1 MTSRR
6 ILYFSCLAVLL
17 CQSGITFYLPMLP
30 AIADDL
36 NATDEFAALS
46 LSLFLVGMGA
56 CVMLWGRLGATLGS
70 SRILTWTLLLY
81 GCCTFLLAVSP
92 VAWVFLVLRL
102 LQGALA
108 GGISV
113 AARALLV
120 EQYDGK
126 DLTRAY
132 SSLSLCFVLSLGA
145 SQFIGAMIATL
156 TNWRIAMLLVA
167 IPCVL
172 MATLKGWNIAAQHIV
187 VPRRTGE
194 RTSLHKLIVQ
204 PRFIL
209 PVLVGGFGYSII
221 VVFSS
226 AAPLLLQQSFNWSMW
241 EYGLLGWPISIAY
254 LIGTRLASTFATGY
268 NEARM
273 LRFSSASL
281 LFSALIMLIA
291 SSLLKNSAYAIWLPY
306 CLMLV
311 AQGVAYPVSL
321 SLASRQSTGA
331 ASPAMALIALVHQL
345 LAALTNLISSSVG
358 MSPTML
364 VMMCAGLASLAWLAT
379 RSKKMLP

>member
-1 MTSRR
+1 MTQRR

-30 AIADDL
+30 TIADDL

-46 LSLFLVGMGA
+46 LSLFLVGMGT

-70 SRILTWTLLLY
+70 SRMLTWTLLLY
-81 GCCTFLLAVSP
+81 GCCTLLLAVSP
-92 VAWVFLVLRL
+92 SDWAFLFLRL
-102 LQGALA
+102 FQGALA

-113 AARALLV
+113 AARALMV

-126 DLTRAY
+126 DLTQAY

-156 TNWRIAMLLVA
+156 TNWRVAMLVVA

-172 MATLKGWNIAAQHIV
+172 MATVKGLNATANH
-187 VPRRTGE
+187 RGLAHRAGE
-194 RTSLHKLIVQ
+194 SASLHKLIVQ

-209 PVLVGGFGYSII
+209 PVLAGGLGYSII
-221 VVFSS
+221 VVFNST
-226 AAPLLLQQSFNWSMW
+226 APLLLQQSFNWSMW

-254 LIGTRLASTFATGY
+254 LLGTRLASNLATGE
-268 NEARM
+268 NEIRI
-273 LRFSSASL
+273 LRYSSALL
-281 LFSALIMLIA
+281 LFGALIMLIA
-291 SSLLKNSAYAIWLPY
+291 SSLLKTAAYALWLPY

-311 AQGVAYPVSL
+311 AQGIAYPVSL

-345 LAALTNLISSSVG
+345 LAALANLISSTLDTSTV
-358 MSPTML
+358 ML
-364 VMMCAGLASLAWLAT
+364 VMLCVGLASLAWLAS
-379 RSKKMLP
+379 RASP

>member
-1 MTSRR
+1 MTKRR

-46 LSLFLVGMGA
+46 LSLFLGAMGA

-70 SRILTWTLLLY
+70 SRMLTWTLLLY

-92 VAWVFLVLRL
+92 VAWAFLVLRL

-167 IPCVL
+167 MPCVL

-187 VPRRTGE
+187 LPHRTGE
-194 RTSLHKLIVQ
+194 SARFHKLIVQ

-209 PVLVGGFGYSII
+209 PVLVGGFWVLHHRRI
-221 VVFSS
+221 
-226 AAPLLLQQSFNWSMW
+226 
-241 EYGLLGWPISIAY
+241 
-254 LIGTRLASTFATGY
+254 
-268 NEARM
+268 
-273 LRFSSASL
+273 
-281 LFSALIMLIA
+281 
-291 SSLLKNSAYAIWLPY
+291 
-306 CLMLV
+306 
-311 AQGVAYPVSL
+311 
-321 SLASRQSTGA
+321 
-331 ASPAMALIALVHQL
+331 
-345 LAALTNLISSSVG
+345 
-358 MSPTML
+358 
-364 VMMCAGLASLAWLAT
+364 
-379 RSKKMLP
+379 

>member
-1 MTSRR
+1 MTKRR

-30 AIADDL
+30 TIANDL
-36 NATDEFAALS
+36 NATAEFAALS
-46 LSLFLVGMGA
+46 LSLFLVGMGV
-56 CVMLWGRLGATLGS
+56 CVMLWGRLGTMLGS
-70 SRILTWTLLLY
+70 GRMLTWTLLLY
-81 GCCTFLLAVSP
+81 GCCTLLLAVSP
-92 VAWVFLVLRL
+92 VDWAFLALRL

-126 DLTRAY
+126 ELTRAY

-156 TNWRIAMLLVA
+156 TNWRMAMLLVA

-172 MATLKGWNIAAQHIV
+172 MATVKGLKVAAQHRV
-187 VPRRTGE
+187 LTHRTG
-194 RTSLHKLIVQ
+194 RTHLHKLIVQ
-204 PRFIL
+204 PHYIL
-209 PVLVGGFGYSII
+209 PVLAGGFGYSII

-226 AAPLLLQQSFNWSMW
+226 TAPLLLQQSFNWSMW
-241 EYGLLGWPISIAY
+241 EYGLLGWPISLAY
-254 LIGTRLASTFATGY
+254 LLGTRLASNLATGY
-268 NEARM
+268 NEVRM
-273 LRFSSASL
+273 LRFSSALL
-281 LFSALIMLIA
+281 LFGALIMLIA
-291 SSLLKNSAYAIWLPY
+291 SSLLKNAAYAIWLPY

-311 AQGVAYPVSL
+311 AQGMAYPVSL

-331 ASPAMALIALVHQL
+331 AAPAMALIALVHQL
-345 LAALTNLISSSVG
+345 LAALANLISGTVG
-358 MSPTML
+358 TSPTML
-364 VMMCAGLASLAWLAT
+364 VMLCVGLASLAWLAT
-379 RSKKMLP
+379 RSSP

>member
-1 MTSRR
+1 MTKRR

-46 LSLFLVGMGA
+46 LSLFLGAMGA

-70 SRILTWTLLLY
+70 SRMLTWTLLLY

-92 VAWVFLVLRL
+92 VAWAFLVLRL

-167 IPCVL
+167 MPCVL

-187 VPRRTGE
+187 LPHRTGE
-194 RTSLHKLIVQ
+194 SARFHKLIVQ

-226 AAPLLLQQSFNWSMW
+226 TAPVLLQQSFNWSMW

-254 LIGTRLASTFATGY
+254 LLGTRLASALATGH
-268 NEARM
+268 NEVRM
-273 LRFSSASL
+273 LRFSGAL
-281 LFSALIMLIA
+281 LLLGALIMLIA

-311 AQGVAYPVSL
+311 AQGMAYPVSL

-345 LAALTNLISSSVG
+345 LAALTNLISSSMG
-358 MSPTML
+358 TSPTVL
-364 VMMCAGLASLAWLAT
+364 VIICAGLASLAWLAT
-379 RSKKMLP
+379 RPSTSN